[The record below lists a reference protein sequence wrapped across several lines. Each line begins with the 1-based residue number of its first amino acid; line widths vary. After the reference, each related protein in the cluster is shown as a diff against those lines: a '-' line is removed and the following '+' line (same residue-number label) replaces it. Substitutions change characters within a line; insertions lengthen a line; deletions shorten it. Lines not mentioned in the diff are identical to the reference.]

1 MKPVSC
7 KQENSGGGWARG
19 SGEEKGDTK
28 RVVSR
33 SLTGSCLASEL
44 LFVGIYCEIF
54 TVLTYRW
61 TCNTNNV
68 PLNNFFGFVFFLEGS
83 IFDL

>member
-1 MKPVSC
+1 MKTVSC

-44 LFVGIYCEIF
+44 LVVCWH
-54 TVLTYRW
+54 L
-61 TCNTNNV
+61 
-68 PLNNFFGFVFFLEGS
+68 L
-83 IFDL
+83 